1 MDTTR
6 KKFLSEL
13 YMFLNKM
20 GIADYSLIEEIDNL
34 MLNDNPTDDELDAIH
49 AKFVD
54 TVGRNISYYQ
64 VGRIAE
70 AWVLPFLVEGK
81 RLAGHESIPLQE
93 IVSIQSARM
102 NMLLFSLD
110 EMVKAKKEARD
121 ATNKAIKESGTNKT
135 GFDAYV
141 KSLEWVEYIRAQRA
155 EFHLYT
161 NTICRLK
168 DLSGTNPTELLNTL
182 SMYNIRDDEFE
193 MKYQQYCLGLTPKT
207 LSAPDTDKRW
217 NSDRDAYSGL
227 TYTWERAMR
236 HHCTPPA
243 KSSDSA
249 FTTDFNDV
257 TGNAQNV
264 ENYIQQGWDCRLLL
278 PSIYSMY
285 NGHDIMP
292 IEEWLKGLNGRIQ
305 SNTPMSTGGA
315 KEDTTFAPKPKERK
329 QFDLIKELGDIDMP
343 DNVNFI
349 NNYFDE
355 INKVRDTIQKEP
367 ENELEK
373 VKNIYTTVAIN
384 ILNNLHF

>member
-1 MDTTR
+1 
-6 KKFLSEL
+6 
-13 YMFLNKM
+13 MFLNEIFTLGYSREM
-20 GIADYSLIEEIDNL
+20 GTLGLTPYYSLMEEIDNL

-49 AKFVD
+49 AKFVE
-54 TVGRNISYYQ
+54 TVERNIPDYKF
-64 VGRIAE
+64 VRVAELFAPHLIAFKWWTGR
-70 AWVLPFLVEGK
+70 
-81 RLAGHESIPLQE
+81 ESIPLQD
-93 IVSIQSARM
+93 IGGIQSSHM
-102 NMLLFSLD
+102 NPLLDSLD
-110 EMVKAKKEARD
+110 EMVRAKKKARD

-135 GFDAYV
+135 DFDAYV

-155 EFHLYT
+155 EFHLYI

-168 DLSGTNPTELLNTL
+168 DLSGTNPTKLLNTL

-193 MKYQQYCLGLTPKT
+193 MKYQQYCLGLTPRT

-217 NSDRDAYSGL
+217 NRNRDAYSGL
-227 TYTWERAMR
+227 TYIWERAMR

-243 KSSDSA
+243 ELSESVY
-249 FTTDFNDV
+249 V
-257 TGNAQNV
+257 TEFYDIIGKEESVAS
-264 ENYIQQGWDCRLLL
+264 YIDKGWDCRLLL

-285 NGHDIMP
+285 YGHNIMTT
-292 IEEWLKGLNGRIQ
+292 EEWLETLNARRQ
-305 SNTPMSTGGA
+305 SNITMLIGGA

-329 QFDLIKELGDIDMP
+329 QFDLIKELDDIDMP

-355 INKVRDTIQKEP
+355 INKVRDNIQKEP

-373 VKNIYTTVAIN
+373 VKKIYTTVVIN